1 MNVTS
6 TRKGASIT
14 ANWNHSSGPK
24 LLTPVP
30 PSSGAACGAM
40 STVELSGVASAAR
53 ALACVVHADG
63 SDGDAGQ
70 DQHERETPDALGD
83 C

>member
-30 PSSGAACGAM
+30 PSSGAACGAI
-40 STVELSGVASAAR
+40 V
-53 ALACVVHADG
+53 DG
-63 SDGDAGQ
+63 
-70 DQHERETPDALGD
+70 
-83 C
+83 